1 MNTIISFSGS
11 IPQHYQELL
20 TPFLF
25 DGFSAD
31 LMKRID
37 FSTAYNVLELA
48 SGTGG
53 VTKQL
58 VKHLPSGAH
67 LTATDLQSD
76 MLETAKHQVSVANV
90 SWDVVDMT
98 NIPYIDGQYD
108 LIVCQFGLMLVPDQ
122 LKALKEM
129 RRVLKTGGRLI
140 FSVWASIL
148 DNPVWE
154 ISGKVIESFLGVNP
168 ILQVPGPFALSIEGD
183 SVALLQQAGFN
194 TVKSNL
200 ISQAGQIDSA
210 GLAAKGFL
218 HGLPVF
224 TMLSN
229 KAPEM
234 IPQIERSLEEE
245 LARQLG
251 DHPLISPLTAWI
263 FETTK

>member
-1 MNTIISFSGS
+1 MNTTISFSGS

-31 LMKRID
+31 LVERID
-37 FSTAYNVLELA
+37 FSNAYNVLELA
-48 SGTGG
+48 SGTGS

-58 VKHLPSGAH
+58 LKHLPSGAH
-67 LTATDLQSD
+67 LTATDLQAD
-76 MLETAKHQVSVANV
+76 MLETAKQQIPAANV

-122 LKALKEM
+122 LKALTEM
-129 RRVLKTGGRLI
+129 RRVLKKDGRLV
-140 FSVWASIL
+140 FNVWADIQ

-154 ISGKVIESFLGVNP
+154 ISGKVIESFLGANP
-168 ILQVPGPFALSIEGD
+168 ILQVPGPFSLSAEND
-183 SVALLQQAGFN
+183 TLDLLQQAGFN
-194 TVKSNL
+194 TIKSKL
-200 ISQAGQIDSA
+200 VIQVGQIESA

-234 IPQIERSLEEE
+234 IPQIEQALEKE
-245 LARQLG
+245 LAGQLG
-251 DHPLISPLTAWI
+251 DHPLISPLQAWV
-263 FETTK
+263 FEIIK